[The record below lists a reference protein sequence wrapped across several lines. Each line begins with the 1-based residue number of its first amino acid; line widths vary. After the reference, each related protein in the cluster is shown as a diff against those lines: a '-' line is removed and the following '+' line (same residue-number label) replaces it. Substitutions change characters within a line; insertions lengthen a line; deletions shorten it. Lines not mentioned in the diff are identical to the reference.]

1 MIGRR
6 DLQNPET
13 KKCEDF
19 GCKHIDGRASKV
31 SLVLWMTMVSKSTG
45 YPLVR
50 ILMDSNLLVLSR
62 E

>member
-1 MIGRR
+1 MIRRR

-13 KKCEDF
+13 KNCEDL

-31 SLVLWMTMVSKSTG
+31 PLSLWMAMVSKSTG